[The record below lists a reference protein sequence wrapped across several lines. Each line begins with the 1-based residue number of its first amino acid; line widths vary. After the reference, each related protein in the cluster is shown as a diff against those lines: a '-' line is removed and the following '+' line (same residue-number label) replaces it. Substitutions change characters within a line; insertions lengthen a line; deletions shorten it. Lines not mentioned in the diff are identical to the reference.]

1 MIRTTI
7 RRISS
12 NTQMF
17 KRLSSGGRSEGA
29 TVASKGGVSDKEK
42 AVENQWARLHDAEKI
57 KHLREALEKQ
67 SEATESLKKDIE
79 ALKKGG
85 K

>member
-17 KRLSSGGRSEGA
+17 KRLSSGGPSEGA
-29 TVASKGGVSDKEK
+29 TVTSKGGISDKEK
-42 AVENQWARLHDAEKI
+42 AVENQWARLHV
-57 KHLREALEKQ
+57 
-67 SEATESLKKDIE
+67 S
-79 ALKKGG
+79 
-85 K
+85 

>member
-12 NTQMF
+12 NTQMI
-17 KRLSSGGRSEGA
+17 KRLSSGGPSEGA
-29 TVASKGGVSDKEK
+29 TVTSKGGISDKEK

-57 KHLREALEKQ
+57 KALRDALQKQ
-67 SEATESLKKDIE
+67 TEATESLKKDIE
-79 ALKKGG
+79 ELKKGA

>member
-42 AVENQWARLHDAEKI
+42 AVENQWARLHV
-57 KHLREALEKQ
+57 
-67 SEATESLKKDIE
+67 S
-79 ALKKGG
+79 
-85 K
+85 